1 MPYNF
6 REWDREQLMLLPP
19 SLADWLVE
27 DHLAWFVLDA
37 VDQLVLSEFFA
48 ARRADGWGRASYH
61 PQMMVSLLVYAYCIG
76 ELSSRQIEK
85 ACRTDVA
92 FRVICANQVPDHTTI
107 CRFRVDHEAALKG
120 LFVQVLALCAQ
131 AGLAE
136 VGTVALDG
144 TKVAADAALSSNRT
158 YQAICAEFER
168 TVAGLLEQAAELDA
182 EEDELYGPDRGGDE
196 LPDELA
202 DPTSRVARLAEAKRQ
217 LEAAQAE
224 RKAAYEQHL
233 ERRAEIEEQRGSKL
247 RGRKPKDPGDVPDP
261 DAKANVTDP
270 DSRVMKNGKGHFVQG
285 YNGQAIVND
294 RQVVLA
300 AHLTRDA
307 NDVGQ
312 LHPMLDRL
320 ADTLQTAGVERQP
333 DTVLADAGYCSED
346 NLTVADDDG
355 YNGPDLLVAT
365 GKDRDLR
372 AARDDDEPPPTD
384 DEDLDG
390 LTARQRMDRLLAT
403 DEARDCYA
411 QRGWMIEPVF
421 GQVKAPRGIRRFS
434 RRGYSACDAEWHL
447 ILASHNLLKLWR
459 HRQHCYDI
467 ANVNGT
473 VSSGRCVRAA

>member
-19 SLADWLVE
+19 SLADWLDE

-37 VDQLVLSEFFA
+37 VDQLDLSEFFA
-48 ARRADGWGRASYH
+48 VRRADGWGRAAYH
-61 PQMMVSLLVYAYCIG
+61 PQMMVSLLVYAYCVG
-76 ELSSRQIEK
+76 QLSSRQIEK

-92 FRVICANQVPDHTTI
+92 FRVICANHVPDHTTI
-107 CRFRVDHEAALKG
+107 CRFRADHEAALKG

-158 YQAICAEFER
+158 YRAICAEYEA
-168 TVAGLLEQAAELDA
+168 TVARLLEQAAELDA
-182 EEDELYGPDRGGDE
+182 EEDELYGADRRGDE
-196 LPDELA
+196 LPDGLA
-202 DPTSRVARLAEAKRQ
+202 DRDSRMARLAEAKRQ

-233 ERRAEIEEQRGSKL
+233 ARRAEIEEQRGSKL

-261 DAKANVTDP
+261 DVKANLTDP
-270 DSRVMKNGKGHFVQG
+270 DSRIMKNGKGNFVQG
-285 YNGQAIVND
+285 FNGQAIVND

-312 LHPMLDRL
+312 LHPMVDRL
-320 ADTLQTAGVERQP
+320 ADTLVAAGIDRQP
-333 DTVLADAGYCSED
+333 GTLLADAGYCSED
-346 NLTVADDDG
+346 NLAAVDDDG
-355 YNGPDLLVAT
+355 YQGPDLLVAT

-372 AARDDDEPPPTD
+372 TARNDNPAPADDEEP
-384 DEDLDG
+384 DE

-403 DEARDCYA
+403 DDARDCYA

-421 GQVKAPRGIRRFS
+421 GQIKAPRGIRRFS

-447 ILASHNLLKLWR
+447 ILAGHNLLKLWR
-459 HRQHCYDI
+459 HRQHRNDI
-467 ANVNGT
+467 GQNVKGT
-473 VSSGRCVRAA
+473 VSSGGCARAA